1 MDESEEIKT
10 AAVTFVLD
18 KNIPTLIFKIH
29 EPLLAKYPDVT
40 KYDREKV
47 KVYVSDKTMT
57 ENLRLISSVV
67 EIGTS
72 TESS

>member
-18 KNIPTLIFKIH
+18 KNIPTLIFKIYG
-29 EPLLAKYPDVT
+29 PLLAKYPDVT

-47 KVYVSDKTMT
+47 KVCVSDKTMT

-67 EIGTS
+67 EIGT
-72 TESS
+72 ESS